1 MGVRRVTQG
10 IMINQSLRD
19 LSSQTRRL
27 LKLQEQL
34 GTGLKV
40 NAPSDDP
47 LSARRSINVR
57 TSMSKNTQYMANIS
71 AVSPQLTETDSS
83 LTTMVSVLQRVRELT
98 LEGANGTNSQSQL
111 TIISEEVDQLLE
123 SALSEANHQT
133 NGRYIFAGTKT
144 LETPFVE
151 TRNAAGKI
159 TAVTYQGNDEKTE
172 ISIGTN
178 VSIDVNQTGSDA
190 FNDTQDIFKM
200 IIDIRDNLLAGDGN
214 SLQTDR
220 LSELTV
226 AQNQLLK
233 VMASNGAAQN
243 RLSRVSANLE
253 DYNQQLE
260 AVRSDNIDA
269 DYADTVIHINAQSN
283 AFTAALNAAGR
294 VIQPSLLDYL
304 Q

>member
-19 LSSQTRRL
+19 LSSQTRGV
-27 LKLQEQL
+27 LKLQKQL
-34 GTGLKV
+34 ATGLKV

-57 TSMSKNTQYMANIS
+57 TSMSKNDQYMANIS
-71 AVSPQLTETDSS
+71 SISPQLTETDSS
-83 LTTMVSVLQRVRELT
+83 LSTMVSILQRVRVLT
-98 LEGANGTNSQSQL
+98 LEGANGTNSQTQRD
-111 TIISEEVDQLLE
+111 TIAKEIDQLLE
-123 SALSEANHQT
+123 SSLSEANHQT

-144 LETPFVE
+144 LETPFVA
-151 TRNAAGKI
+151 TRDADGNI

-178 VSIDVNQTGSDA
+178 VSVEINQTGIDA
-190 FNDTQDIFKM
+190 FNDTQDIFQM
-200 IIDIRDNLLAGDGN
+200 IIDIRDDLKSGDGN
-214 SLQTDR
+214 SLQTTR
-220 LSELTV
+220 LSELTT

-233 VMASNGAAQN
+233 VLSSNGAVQN
-243 RLSRVSANLE
+243 RLERTTTNLE
-253 DYNQQLE
+253 DYNLQLE
-260 AVRSDNIDA
+260 TVRSDNIDA
-269 DYADTVIHINAQSN
+269 DYAETVIRLNAQSN
-283 AFTAALNAAGR
+283 AYTAALNAAGR